1 MGQGRDESREGK
13 EQNGEIQSLRGI
25 AKETVSPSVTKDERD
40 SEYGEAGREWKA
52 ERRT

>member
-1 MGQGRDESREGK
+1 MEQGRDKSREGK

-25 AKETVSPSVTKDERD
+25 VKETVSPSVTKGER
-40 SEYGEAGREWKA
+40 EYGEAGREWKA

>member
-13 EQNGEIQSLRGI
+13 EQNGEIFRGI
-25 AKETVSPSVTKDERD
+25 AKETVSPSVTKGERD